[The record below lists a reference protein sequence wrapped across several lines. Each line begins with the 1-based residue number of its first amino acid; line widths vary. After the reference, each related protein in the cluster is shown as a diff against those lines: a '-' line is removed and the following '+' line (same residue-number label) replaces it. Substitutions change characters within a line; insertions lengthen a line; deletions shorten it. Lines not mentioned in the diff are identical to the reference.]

1 MSAGTPPADDD
12 LPDASQF
19 ATSRVMPDVDL
30 GADTVISG
38 NKLAVGLRLDEYE
51 ISGVLGEGG
60 FGIVYLA
67 WDHSLQR
74 RLAIKEYMPAS
85 LCWRPQG
92 LQVEVR
98 TPRFEESF
106 EAGLRGFINEA
117 KLLARFDHPALVK
130 VHRFWQA
137 NGTAY
142 MVMPYYDGITLK
154 EALAQMAEP
163 PDETWLRDLL
173 APLLDALQYLHD
185 AQCFH
190 RDIAPD
196 NVLLIDDGRPLL
208 LDFGAARR
216 VIGDMTRAVTVILKP
231 GYAPVEQYGDM
242 PGATQGPWTDIY
254 ALGAVLHFAIMGET
268 PQASVTRLLADHYQP
283 LAVRAR
289 GRYSHQLLQAID
301 RMLAVRPEGRPQN
314 IAELRAL
321 IDLDREQETA
331 PLSLPP
337 RQHRTLPPE
346 PMTQPSQRSLP
357 PRAMPTVPKA
367 PAAAPAAG
375 PGARALPPW
384 PALAGGGVVVAA
396 LLAAAWWLVSAP
408 SRDEPPAPPPVEQG
422 GVPAPQPAP
431 APPPAEPPVPQPA
444 PAPAEPVPVPAPA
457 PAEPMPMPAPVPDP
471 APQPVPSPVPAPAPT
486 PAPVP
491 SPPPAPVPVPPPAP
505 APAPRPAPTPVPAEA
520 PPPAPK
526 PAPAP
531 RPAPAPAPRP
541 PVRKPEPARPPTAAP
556 APAPSEPRISS
567 NARCAEIIQ
576 RVSIG
581 EALTATDR
589 RILKEECGK

>member
-1 MSAGTPPADDD
+1 MPPADEA
-12 LPDASQF
+12 PDASQF

-30 GADTVISG
+30 GADTETTG

-74 RLAIKEYMPAS
+74 RLAIKEYMPSS
-85 LCWRPQG
+85 LCWRSQG
-92 LQVEVR
+92 TQVEVR
-98 TPRFEESF
+98 APRYEESF
-106 EAGLRGFINEA
+106 EAGLRSFINEA

-185 AQCFH
+185 ASCFH

-242 PGATQGPWTDIY
+242 PGVTQGPWTDIY
-254 ALGAVLHFAIMGET
+254 ALGAVLHFAITGET

-289 GRYSHQLLQAID
+289 GRYGNRLLQAID
-301 RMLAVRPEGRPQN
+301 RMLAVRPEARPQN
-314 IAELRAL
+314 IAQLREL
-321 IDLDREQETA
+321 IDIDREQETA

-337 RQHRTLPPE
+337 RAHRTLPPE
-346 PMTQPSQRSLP
+346 PLTQPSQRSLP
-357 PRAMPTVPKA
+357 PRPMPAVPKA
-367 PAAAPAAG
+367 ATAPA
-375 PGARALPPW
+375 PGVRRPLPSW
-384 PALAGGGVVVAA
+384 PVLAGGGVVAAA
-396 LLAAAWWLVSAP
+396 LLAAAWWLMSSP
-408 SRDEPPAPPPVEQG
+408 SSD
-422 GVPAPQPAP
+422 VPAAGPLSGQDAAPLPAP
-431 APPPAEPPVPQPA
+431 APGPVEPPA
-444 PAPAEPVPVPAPA
+444 PAPAEPAPVPAPA
-457 PAEPMPMPAPVPDP
+457 EPVPAPF
-471 APQPVPSPVPAPAPT
+471 PQPVPQPVPQPAPEPVPEPVPEPPPAPVAAPA

-491 SPPPAPVPVPPPAP
+491 SAAP
-505 APAPRPAPTPVPAEA
+505 APAPKPV
-520 PPPAPK
+520 
-526 PAPAP
+526 PAP
-531 RPAPAPAPRP
+531 RPAP
-541 PVRKPEPARPPTAAP
+541 PVRKPEPVRPPTAAP
-556 APAPSEPRISS
+556 VPPPSEPRISS

-581 EALTATDR
+581 ETLTAADR
-589 RILKEECGK
+589 RILKEECGR

>member
-12 LPDASQF
+12 APDASQF

-30 GADTVISG
+30 GADTATTG

-74 RLAIKEYMPAS
+74 RLAIKEYMPSS
-85 LCWRPQG
+85 LCWRSQG
-92 LQVEVR
+92 TQVEVR
-98 TPRFEESF
+98 APRYEESF
-106 EAGLRGFINEA
+106 EAGLRSFINEA

-154 EALAQMAEP
+154 EALAGMAEP
-163 PDETWLRDLL
+163 PDEAWLRDLL

-185 AQCFH
+185 ASCFH

-254 ALGAVLHFAIMGET
+254 ALGAVLHFAITGET

-289 GRYSHQLLQAID
+289 GRYGNRLLQAID
-301 RMLAVRPEGRPQN
+301 RMLAVRPEARPQN
-314 IAELRAL
+314 ITQLREL
-321 IDLDREQETA
+321 IDIDREQETA

-337 RQHRTLPPE
+337 RAHRTLPPE

-357 PRAMPTVPKA
+357 PRPMPAVPKA
-367 PAAAPAAG
+367 PPAAAQDARRLPA
-375 PGARALPPW
+375 W
-384 PALAGGGVVVAA
+384 PVLAGGGAVAAA
-396 LLAAAWWLVSAP
+396 LLALAWWLASSPSPETLPAAP
-408 SRDEPPAPPPVEQG
+408 VQDAVPAPPPT
-422 GVPAPQPAP
+422 PAPAPLPAPVEPAPAAVEPAPTPAPAPVEPAPVPVPQPSPAPAPAPAPEP
-431 APPPAEPPVPQPA
+431 APPPAPVPTPPPAAVPAPATAPMPA
-444 PAPAEPVPVPAPA
+444 PAPAHMPVPAPA
-457 PAEPMPMPAPVPDP
+457 PIPAP
-471 APQPVPSPVPAPAPT
+471 AVPAPT
-486 PAPVP
+486 
-491 SPPPAPVPVPPPAP
+491 
-505 APAPRPAPTPVPAEA
+505 
-520 PPPAPK
+520 
-526 PAPAP
+526 P
-531 RPAPAPAPRP
+531 RPAPAPAPKPAP
-541 PVRKPEPARPPTAAP
+541 PRKTEPARPPTAAP
-556 APAPSEPRISS
+556 APPPSEPRISS

-581 EALTATDR
+581 ETLTAADR
-589 RILKEECGK
+589 RILKEECGR

>member
-12 LPDASQF
+12 APDASQF

-30 GADTVISG
+30 GADTEISG

-85 LCWRPQG
+85 LCWRSQG
-92 LQVEVR
+92 MQVEVR
-98 TPRFEESF
+98 APRYEESF
-106 EAGLRGFINEA
+106 EAGLRSFINEA

-185 AQCFH
+185 ASCFH

-289 GRYSHQLLQAID
+289 GRYSPNLLHAID
-301 RMLAVRPEGRPQN
+301 RMLAVRPEARPQN

-337 RQHRTLPPE
+337 RPHRTLPPE

-357 PRAMPTVPKA
+357 PRPMPTVPK
-367 PAAAPAAG
+367 
-375 PGARALPPW
+375 
-384 PALAGGGVVVAA
+384 
-396 LLAAAWWLVSAP
+396 
-408 SRDEPPAPPPVEQG
+408 
-422 GVPAPQPAP
+422 
-431 APPPAEPPVPQPA
+431 
-444 PAPAEPVPVPAPA
+444 
-457 PAEPMPMPAPVPDP
+457 
-471 APQPVPSPVPAPAPT
+471 
-486 PAPVP
+486 
-491 SPPPAPVPVPPPAP
+491 
-505 APAPRPAPTPVPAEA
+505 
-520 PPPAPK
+520 
-526 PAPAP
+526 
-531 RPAPAPAPRP
+531 
-541 PVRKPEPARPPTAAP
+541 

-589 RILKEECGK
+589 RILKEECGR